1 VAAGVHAPHSAVQAM
16 AEIQAGPDFGE
27 TERKQ
32 LGMMHMVRMAGMV
45 GMVGPELP
53 AEVKKPT
60 NAELIRPQ
68 TVFENSDALYLFY
81 VSYI

>member
-1 VAAGVHAPHSAVQAM
+1 M

-32 LGMMHMVRMAGMV
+32 LGMVHMAGMV